1 MTALQRSILQKVYDE
16 WGEVD
21 SSECI
26 LLAVAG
32 RLETYFQ
39 LYGTNVYDDLRVFIA
54 MHAAVGLTSTDIS
67 PWRYNALYA
76 FRTVSCGAGPGACL
90 LLIGGLY
97 FSLRFWGGARTH
109 LKTP

>member
-67 PWRYNALYA
+67 PWRYSALYA
-76 FRTVSCGAGPGACL
+76 YRAVSDRAGVCL
-90 LLIGGLY
+90 LLIAGLY